1 MVRVDVAGDGTVAS
15 TTCGLACP
23 ERCAI
28 AVPYRSV
35 VRLVASPA
43 ATTSF
48 AGWGGACSGTGECS
62 ITVVEDTTVS
72 AAFAVDRELFVAK
85 TVIDAPVTVTRSAAM
100 VAVARPARRRWRPAR
115 GAGDRDVAEELGP
128 LAGGQP
134 PRSARLRWLGRGAR
148 RRRAGCPGAR
158 PRRSRWTSSR
168 PCEHGHARRA
178 PRGGDTPVRPG
189 ARAASYVLSAR

>member
-1 MVRVDVAGDGTVAS
+1 MRRRCGACCGGSRSCWTS
-15 TTCGLACP
+15 SRRPRRGLARTSASAP
-23 ERCAI
+23 STGGTAARFGAGT
-28 AVPYRSV
+28 ALRRLLAAGVGATSTRRS
-35 VRLVASPA
+35 R
-43 ATTSF
+43 
-48 AGWGGACSGTGECS
+48 
-62 ITVVEDTTVS
+62 
-72 AAFAVDRELFVAK
+72 
-85 TVIDAPVTVTRSAAM
+85 VTRSAAM
-100 VAVARPARRRWRPAR
+100 VAVARLARRRWRPAR

-178 PRGGDTPVRPG
+178 PRGGDQLGPERGRRATFCRPSSRACADRQRQR
-189 ARAASYVLSAR
+189 ARA